1 MKEFQM
7 PIRHILLGLSRFIN
21 EEVYLYCS
29 YLQEEKCSCI
39 SCCLGFSFFDSYL
52 AGRFLLKPCTNLISH
67 CAGIQSKLVH
77 ISLLIY
83 NRSLYLVILQRSFQL
98 LPIYSGYFG
107 LLSDEVYG
115 VVGIIVVPILQVP
128 STCTMLN

>member
-7 PIRHILLGLSRFIN
+7 PIRHVLLGLSRFIN

-52 AGRFLLKPCTNLISH
+52 VGRFLLKPCTNLISH

-83 NRSLYLVILQRSFQL
+83 NRSLYLVI
-98 LPIYSGYFG
+98 P
-107 LLSDEVYG
+107 
-115 VVGIIVVPILQVP
+115 
-128 STCTMLN
+128 